1 MRFEVIYPGKTK
13 EDYLARGIDD
23 FAARLRRHVDLEL
36 KAIKAPKPGRGDD
49 EARLIR
55 EEGRLLLG
63 RIPADALV
71 VALDPGGR
79 RLSSP
84 ERAELLGHWQ
94 EQGRASLVF
103 VLGGPLGLAAEVL
116 SRADYTL
123 SLSPMTF
130 THEMARLLLLEQLY
144 RAWSIRLG
152 TGYHK

>member
-1 MRFEVIYPGKTK
+1 MRFEIIYPGKTK
-13 EDYLARGIDD
+13 EDYLARGVDD
-23 FAARLRRHVDLEL
+23 FAQRLSRYIDLEL
-36 KAIKAPKPGRGDD
+36 KALKAPRPGKGDD

-55 EEGRLLLG
+55 EEGRLLLS
-63 RIPADALV
+63 RIPDDTLV

-79 RLSSP
+79 LLSSP
-84 ERAELLGHWQ
+84 ELADLLGNWQ
-94 EQGRASLVF
+94 EQGRSRLVF
-103 VLGGPLGLAAEVL
+103 VLGGPLGLSAEVL
-116 SRADYTL
+116 SRADFTL